1 MERKDSELTQI
12 APDPVGAML
21 AVSLASDMLD
31 SARENLYKNEFDQ
44 TMENSLHSIRAA
56 ASAILLKQGC
66 IASTFEAT
74 HSFLYSNFPHE
85 LALDSWEFMEKSSF
99 GTNRG
104 MAYFLFKAIGIIK
117 KTDEQQAKQAI
128 KTAEKFLASV
138 QDILGRIP

>member
-1 MERKDSELTQI
+1 METKDSELVHI

-31 SARENLYKNEFDQ
+31 SARENLYKNDFDQ

-56 ASAILLKQGC
+56 ASAILLKQGH

-74 HSFLYSNFPHE
+74 YGFLYSNFPHE
-85 LALDSWEFMEKSSF
+85 LSLDSWKSLETSSF

-104 MAYFLFKAIGIIK
+104 MAYSIFKTIGIIK
-117 KTDEQQAKQAI
+117 KTDEQQAKQAL
-128 KTAEKFLASV
+128 KTAEKFLDSV